1 MSASSA
7 TTTYRVDGMT
17 CGGCARS
24 VSNAL
29 SALAADAEIS
39 VDLAAKTVTI
49 TSTLSSEQVRSAV
62 EGAGFHFEGT
72 V

>member
-1 MSASSA
+1 MTASSSTA
-7 TTTYRVDGMT
+7 TYRVDGMT

-24 VSNAL
+24 VGNAFGK
-29 SALAADAEIS
+29 LAPEAEVS

-49 TSTLSSEQVRSAV
+49 TSLLSADQVRQVIEEAGFSF
-62 EGAGFHFEGT
+62 EGA